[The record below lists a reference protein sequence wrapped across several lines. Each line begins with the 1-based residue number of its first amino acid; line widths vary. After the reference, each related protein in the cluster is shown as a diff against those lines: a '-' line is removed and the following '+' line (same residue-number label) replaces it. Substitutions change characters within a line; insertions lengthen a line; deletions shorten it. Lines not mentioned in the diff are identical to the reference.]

1 MDWGSM
7 GPGEEWVNS
16 ATLKGEQG
24 KTQLSQIEKIKIKR
38 KSTLNRRVEKAAA
51 HKIASQEVTSKHVR
65 FARDIRLLDA
75 KLLK

>member
-16 ATLKGEQG
+16 ATREGEQG
-24 KTQLSQIEKIKIKR
+24 KTQLSQIGKIKIKC

-51 HKIASQEVTSKHVR
+51 HKIA
-65 FARDIRLLDA
+65 
-75 KLLK
+75 